1 MVEIVTL
8 SVLVSDLYT
17 QHFMPFSR
25 NLFPNFFT
33 ALRGGGAGGVRHL
46 DVVSLPA
53 PPAVLVLLLLLR
65 TERGRN
71 LSGKEERTELS
82 LVQQVL
88 SQKFSFCEISEGK
101 SMKGNSR
108 SRTTTVASSILL
120 LLNSA

>member
-25 NLFPNFFT
+25 NLLPNFFT
-33 ALRGGGAGGVRHL
+33 ALRGGGAGGVRHI

-53 PPAVLVLLLLLR
+53 PPAVLVLLLLR

-101 SMKGNSR
+101 TMKGN